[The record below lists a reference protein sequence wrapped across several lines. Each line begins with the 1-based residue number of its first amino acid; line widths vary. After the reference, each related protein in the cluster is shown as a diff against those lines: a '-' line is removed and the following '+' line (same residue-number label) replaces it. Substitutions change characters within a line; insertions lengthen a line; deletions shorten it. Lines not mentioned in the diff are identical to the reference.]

1 MTRKRNVVYNALMRD
16 MNREYREQFESLR
29 DLLSAMMN
37 ERSAGSLLKVT
48 VDHLACSGD
57 AVTATIWLIQPGDIC
72 SSCAMSQVCPDK
84 ALCLHLSASAGSV
97 ACGRLEQ
104 DDNGDQ
110 MHLRIPL
117 GVGRVGQVAVSGRV
131 VVDDAVAGDPDLPLV
146 APGELDARATGGFIS
161 VPLLYRGNVVG
172 VLAMFTRGAP
182 PEVDRLL
189 RQRVIA
195 DITAGALANARAFEE
210 IERLR
215 RKLELENEYLR
226 QEISAEGAFY
236 EMVGRS
242 EALQAVQ
249 RQIQLVAPTD
259 ASVLILGE
267 SGTGKELVAREIH
280 KQSNRSSGPLIKVNC
295 AAIPKE
301 LYESEFF
308 GHVKG
313 SFTGAVANR
322 AGRFEAADGGTLF
335 LDEVGEIPL
344 DMQTKLLRV
353 LQGGQFERI
362 GDETTR
368 EVDVRIVA
376 ATNRDLKGD
385 VDAKRFRED
394 LYYRLNVFP
403 VEVAPLRERK
413 EDISLLA
420 AHFVKLICRKMNR
433 PMLKLNPA
441 ALDRLQRYDWPG
453 NIREL
458 QNVIERAVITAK
470 TGILQI
476 ELPRAGD
483 GSLVPVA
490 VDRSGQTQGD
500 DLQVITDDEIRQLE
514 RRNIIAALRVTK
526 WKVGGAG
533 GAADLLGIKPTTLAS
548 RIKAMDIQRPS

>member
-1 MTRKRNVVYNALMRD
+1 MYNVSMRD
-16 MNREYREQFESLR
+16 INDAYRLQFESLGE
-29 DLLSAMMN
+29 LLTAMMN
-37 ERSAGSLLKVT
+37 ERSVESLLKVT
-48 VDHLACSGD
+48 ADHLADGSD
-57 AVTATIWLIQPGDIC
+57 VSAAMIWLIRPGDIC
-72 SSCAMSQVCPDK
+72 SSCLMALVCPNK

-97 ACGRLEQ
+97 NLAASQAASE
-104 DDNGDQ
+104 Q
-110 MHLRIPL
+110 MHRRVPIEA
-117 GVGRVGQVAVSGRV
+117 GVVGRVLASGAAEV
-131 VVDDAVAGDPDLPLV
+131 ISASVGDTDLPLID
-146 APGELDARATGGFIS
+146 PGQLDLSAAGGFLA
-161 VPLLYRGNVVG
+161 VPMLYRGNVLG
-172 VLAMFTRGAP
+172 VLAMFTRSALSQG
-182 PEVDRLL
+182 VGLV
-189 RQRVIA
+189 RQRVVA
-195 DITAGALANARAFEE
+195 DLTAGSLANARAFEE

-215 RKLELENEYLR
+215 HKLELENEYLR

-242 EALQAVQ
+242 PALEGVK
-249 RQIQLVAPTD
+249 RQIELVAPTD

-313 SFTGAVANR
+313 SFTGAVADR

-353 LQGGQFERI
+353 LQEGQYERI

-385 VDAKRFRED
+385 VDAKIFRED

-403 VEVAPLRERK
+403 VEVAPLRDRRD
-413 EDISLLA
+413 DITLLA
-420 AHFVKLICRKMNR
+420 RHFVKLTCKKMHCQLLELT
-433 PMLKLNPA
+433 PGS
-441 ALDRLQRYDWPG
+441 LDRLKDHDWPG

-458 QNVIERAVITAK
+458 QNVIERAVITAS
-470 TGILQI
+470 GGVLRI
-476 ELPRAGD
+476 ELPRQVGRALEALVASGADQSQGD
-483 GSLVPVA
+483 
-490 VDRSGQTQGD
+490 SGQ
-500 DLQVITDDEIRQLE
+500 VVTDEEIRQLE
-514 RRNIIAALRVTK
+514 RRNIVAALRLTK
-526 WKVGGAG
+526 WKIGGAG
-533 GAADLLGIKPTTLAS
+533 GAAELLAIRPTTLAS
-548 RIKAMDIQRPS
+548 RMKSMRIERPS

>member
-1 MTRKRNVVYNALMRD
+1 
-16 MNREYREQFESLR
+16 MNGEYGEQFESLR
-29 DLLSAMMN
+29 DLLAAMMN
-37 ERSAGSLLKVT
+37 ERSVGSLLKVI
-48 VDHLACSGD
+48 VDHVVRRED
-57 AVTATIWLIQPGDIC
+57 AVTATIWLIQRGDIC
-72 SSCAMSQVCPDK
+72 SSCAMSSVCPDQ
-84 ALCLHLSASAGSV
+84 ALCLHLSASSGSV
-97 ACGRLEQ
+97 APGRSE
-104 DDNGDQ
+104 DDDGDQ
-110 MHLRIPL
+110 MHSRIPL
-117 GVGRVGQVAVSGRV
+117 GVGHVGQVAVSGGV
-131 VVDDAVAGDPDLPLV
+131 VALGAVAGDADLPLV
-146 APGELDARATGGFIS
+146 DSSRLDQQTAGGFLA
-161 VPLLYRGNVVG
+161 VPLLYRGNVLG
-172 VLAMFTRGAP
+172 ALGMFTRGEP
-182 PEVDRLL
+182 PESDRLL
-189 RQRVIA
+189 RLRVIS

-215 RKLELENEYLR
+215 QKLELENEYLR

-242 EALQAVQ
+242 EALQGVQ

-313 SFTGAVANR
+313 AFTGAVANR

-362 GDETTR
+362 GDATTR

-403 VEVAPLRERK
+403 LDVAPLRERK
-413 EDISLLA
+413 EDIATLA
-420 AHFVKLICRKMNR
+420 EHFVKLICKKMHR
-433 PMLKLNPA
+433 PVLELNPA
-441 ALDRLQRYDWPG
+441 ALDRLQRHDWPG

-458 QNVIERAVITAK
+458 QNVIERAVITANA
-470 TGILQI
+470 GVLRV
-476 ELPRAGD
+476 ELPRGGD
-483 GSLVPVA
+483 GSLDA
-490 VDRSGQTQGD
+490 AGARSGGSAGD
-500 DLQVITDDEIRQLE
+500 DTQVITDDEIRQIE
-514 RRNIIAALRVTK
+514 RRNIITALRMTK
-526 WKVGGAG
+526 WKMGGAG

-548 RIKAMDIQRPS
+548 RMKAMGIQRPS